1 MVTTK
6 LATKV
11 LDLYLYSSLTLAEAC
26 QVILVTH
33 DIYSFDLED
42 ELFRTAWGLLP
53 ILKPGR

>member
-1 MVTTK
+1 MENMK
-6 LATKV
+6 LATKA
-11 LDLYLYSSLTLAEAC
+11 LDLYLHSSLTLAEAC

-53 ILKPGR
+53 VPKPGR